1 MDRETPRL
9 NEFTITLQPT
19 GELEIDLS
27 ALASYCQGG
36 TSVDIPLR
44 PIQALDIAFKDSDQH
59 QTKLYYSR
67 AFRVQFQI
75 VEH

>member
-27 ALASYCQGG
+27 ALDSYFNGG

-44 PIQALDIAFKDSDQH
+44 PIQALDIALKYGAAQ
-59 QTKLYYSR
+59 K
-67 AFRVQFQI
+67 
-75 VEH
+75 